1 MEVKISMNENYIN
14 YFKSIIDQDRSSIVI
29 CNLKHEIVYMN
40 PTAIKNYEKRGGEK
54 LIGRSLLNCHNAES
68 VKRIQEITFEAYKS
82 SGRIA
87 ALLDQNTGPSEQ
99 LSEELERVA
108 AQIEHG
114 AIELRNLCARYQA
127 PLPPVGQK
135 PALEPLNIAGR
146 AECNEFGWLHIQ
158 LNALLPN
165 CRFASPLWI
174 TDTITR
180 LLDRL
185 ERRNGKLPLLEEALL
200 MIDEHCDIAAR
211 QVYDQDNKAWKA
223 ISNALKGRVVA
234 DDDQYSL
241 GVCLLSR
248 RSSEAECHI
257 YVLPVQDAGDFFFLR
272 SDQYP
277 FSR

>member
-1 MEVKISMNENYIN
+1 MNVNREMLAFLRKQYPVGTRIRLDSMQDPYAPVEAGTTGKLDYIDDAGQFHMKWDN
-14 YFKSIIDQDRSSIVI
+14 GRT
-29 CNLKHEIVYMN
+29 L
-40 PTAIKNYEKRGGEK
+40 A
-54 LIGRSLLNCHNAES
+54 LIPGVDSFT
-68 VKRIQEITFEAYKS
+68 V
-82 SGRIA
+82 
-87 ALLDQNTGPSEQ
+87 
-99 LSEELERVA
+99 
-108 AQIEHG
+108 
-114 AIELRNLCARYQA
+114 
-127 PLPPVGQK
+127 LPPELSMTKLYMPLTAELYEPDVYGNMQEE
-135 PALEPLNIAGR
+135 PELLTGHDLTAYEDNIRSALVKYRMPEETARGIMHWYDAADSVNDKVR
-146 AECNEFGWLHIQ
+146 SVTF
-158 LNALLPN
+158 
-165 CRFASPLWI
+165 
-174 TDTITR
+174 DV
-180 LLDRL
+180 

>member
-1 MEVKISMNENYIN
+1 M
-14 YFKSIIDQDRSSIVI
+14 
-29 CNLKHEIVYMN
+29 L
-40 PTAIKNYEKRGGEK
+40 EKK
-54 LIGRSLLNCHNAES
+54 DH

-248 RSSEAECHI
+248 RSSSATSMCSLFRTRETFSSCAPTNTPF
-257 YVLPVQDAGDFFFLR
+257 PVDLR
-272 SDQYP
+272 LHRTARRAYNIGYSGGQIPALARYIQHTILDRTIGASH
-277 FSR
+277 SRM